1 MMLGIWV
8 MEVGK
13 GIGKIFLNPL
23 FYWSILFLFLISWRR
38 IIEERRQFGTK
49 IFPLFSECRG
59 TLHVSLIFSII
70 ISLLTIFVGV
80 VISLEMVVL
89 LVLVLIVVSVLGK
102 SSFLSASY
110 TLGIT
115 FLLITFLSNVNLG
128 VVNHYL
134 PFDEPSIIHL
144 LSLGILM
151 AILLFAE
158 ALLIR
163 SKKGASFPE
172 MTLGDRGKW
181 IGQHRLSRVAFIPF
195 FVLLPVDQVGL
206 VLPLFPYF
214 EYSGVGYQLVLLPFL
229 IGVNYSVSSELP
241 AVAARRLSQ
250 RTWILSVVV
259 LFVVLVGLYYPI
271 ALTIAFV
278 LAVIGREWLMYQH
291 KKYDKYKQA
300 KYVPLDKG
308 LKVLALLP
316 GTPGDRLDIHVGE
329 TIMKV
334 NDHPVQT
341 PQEFYEA
348 LQNSGAFFKLDIID
362 MRGEVRF
369 ITSAF
374 YEEDHYELGIVFVQE
389 EK

>member
-1 MMLGIWV
+1 MLGIWG
-8 MEVGK
+8 MEIAK

-38 IIEERRQFGTK
+38 IAKERRQFGTK
-49 IFPLFSECRG
+49 IFPLLSECRG
-59 TLHVSLIFSII
+59 TLHVSFIFSII
-70 ISLLTIFVGV
+70 ISLLTIFVGIV
-80 VISLEMVVL
+80 MSFEMIVII
-89 LVLVLIVVSVLGK
+89 VLVSIVVSMLGK

-115 FLLITFLSNVNLG
+115 FLLITILPNINLG
-128 VVNHYL
+128 VVNNYL
-134 PFDEPSIIHL
+134 SFETPSIIQL
-144 LSLGILM
+144 LSLGILL
-151 AILLFAE
+151 AIMLFAE

-163 SKKGASFPE
+163 SKTGMSFPE

-181 IGQHRLSRVAFIPF
+181 IGQHRLNRVAFIPF
-195 FVLLPVDQVGL
+195 FVLLPVNHVEL

-214 EYSGVGYQLVLLPFL
+214 EYDGAGYQLVLLPFL
-229 IGVNYSVSSELP
+229 IGVNYTVRSELP
-241 AVAARRLSQ
+241 VVAARRLSQ
-250 RTWILSVVV
+250 CTWILSVVV
-259 LFVVLVGLYYPI
+259 LFVVLAGLYYPL
-271 ALTIAFV
+271 ALAIAFI
-278 LAVIGREWLMYQH
+278 LAIVGREWLMYQH
-291 KKYDKYKQA
+291 KKHDRYKPA
-300 KYVPLDKG
+300 TFVPLDKG

-329 TIMKV
+329 TIRKV
-334 NDHPVQT
+334 NDHPIQT
-341 PQEFYEA
+341 PKEFYEA